1 MRTLIVLLFILI
13 TGLSYAQ
20 IRNATKSFDSLTI
33 APNAIKYTSKLSNKY
48 TVPKEF
54 ELAIAIALSYYP
66 ELAETKIK
74 FKYQKI
80 STTLNARPTITSLL
94 FSKREDRIY
103 ILRVNNS
110 LKDSVISVSDVPFN
124 AKIGLFAHEFSHF
137 ADYSKKSM
145 FGVIGRGISYASK
158 KSKTTFEKEIDLKT
172 IQRGLGWQLYDWSNF
187 VLNDSNADEKYK
199 EFKKETYMTPESILE
214 TINATYTISD
224 ELNTNQ

>member
-1 MRTLIVLLFILI
+1 MRTLIVLLFLLVPSL
-13 TGLSYAQ
+13 TNAQ
-20 IRNATKSFDSLTI
+20 VRNTPKSFDSLTI
-33 APNAIKYTSKLSNKY
+33 AANAIKYTSKLSNKY

-80 STTLNARPTITSLL
+80 NTTLNARPTITSLL

-103 ILRVNNS
+103 ILRLNNS
-110 LKDSVISVSDVPFN
+110 SKDSVINVSHVPFN

-158 KSKTTFEKEIDLKT
+158 KSKASFEKEIDLKT
-172 IQRGLGWQLYDWSNF
+172 IQRGLGWQLYDWSYF
-187 VLNDSNADEKYK
+187 VLNVSTAEMKYK
-199 EFKKETYMTPESILE
+199 EFKKDTYMTPESILE
-214 TINATYTISD
+214 IINSTYIISD